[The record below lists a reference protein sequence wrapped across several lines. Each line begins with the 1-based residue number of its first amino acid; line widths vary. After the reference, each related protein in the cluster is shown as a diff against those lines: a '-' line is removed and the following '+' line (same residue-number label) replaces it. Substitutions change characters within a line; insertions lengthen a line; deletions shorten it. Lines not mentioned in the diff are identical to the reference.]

1 MTTYA
6 GPSVTMTIAPPTSRQ
21 NKTTIISLPLDREDQ
36 ATNDETNHAAV
47 DMSITPS

>member
-1 MTTYA
+1 MTTYT

-21 NKTTIISLPLDREDQ
+21 NKTTIISLPPDWEDQ
-36 ATNDETNHAAV
+36 PTNDETNHATV